1 MQAQIGI
8 PLTTSGAGAA
18 SHPAWRWLA
27 LAALAVC
34 CVVALVVPQRL
45 SEALPMPGA
54 QPLASTPAA
63 PIATALGDTSVPD
76 ASEALRDNP
85 QWDTEAPPSF

>member
-1 MQAQIGI
+1 
-8 PLTTSGAGAA
+8 
-18 SHPAWRWLA
+18 
-27 LAALAVC
+27 
-34 CVVALVVPQRL
+34 
-45 SEALPMPGA
+45 MPGA
-54 QPLASTPAA
+54 QPLASMRAA